1 MPHLSEL
8 CAIWLEA
15 KEAERK
21 ATEARRRAE
30 DLMVQGLGVSETFE
44 GIYTAPIEGH
54 TVKITGRMSRK
65 IDAEKAQ
72 EIAAEH
78 GLTEHLST
86 LFRWKPELN
95 MAAWRAADESIT
107 APLLGAITTTP
118 GRPSFQIQITNQ
130 EEI

>member
-1 MPHLSEL
+1 MRPLSEL
-8 CAIWLEA
+8 CADWLEA
-15 KEAERK
+15 KETERK

-30 DLMVQGLGVSETFE
+30 DLMVQALGVSETFE

-65 IDAEKAQ
+65 IDADKAQ

-118 GRPSFQIQITNQ
+118 GRPSFSIQITNQ
-130 EEI
+130 ED

>member
-1 MPHLSEL
+1 MLSQL
-8 CAIWLEA
+8 CAAWLEA

-21 ATEARRRAE
+21 ATESRRQAE
-30 DLMVQGLGVSETFE
+30 DALTQALNIAETFE
-44 GIYTAPIEGH
+44 GIYTAPIDGH

-72 EIAAEH
+72 EIAAEY
-78 GLTEHLST
+78 GLSEHLT
-86 LFRWKPELN
+86 QLFRWKAELN

-118 GRPSFQIQITNQ
+118 GRPSFQITITTEKDN
-130 EEI
+130 